1 MSILDFF
8 NRGRRTTAPVARE
21 RLQVLLAHE
30 RALSGGADL
39 AAVLKQEILEVI
51 ARHIPIDRDRVMVKL
66 DRGDQVSTLE
76 IDVEM
81 PDAAFAGA
89 AAGGRAAPRRR
100 KSATSRAAGS

>member
-8 NRGRRTTAPVARE
+8 SRSRRTAPVARE

-30 RALSGGADL
+30 RAISGGADL

-66 DRGDQVSTLE
+66 DRGAQVSTLA

-81 PDAAFAGA
+81 PDAALHDLGPTPSA
-89 AAGGRAAPRRR
+89 RPRRR
-100 KSATSRAAGS
+100 RSEGARTARS

>member
-1 MSILDFF
+1 MSLLDLFT
-8 NRGRRTTAPVARE
+8 RRRSAPVARE

-30 RALSGGADL
+30 RALTGGADL

-66 DRGDQVSTLE
+66 DRGHQVSTLE

-81 PDAAFAGA
+81 PDAALAGA
-89 AAGGRAAPRRR
+89 TIAAKPRRRAAPR
-100 KSATSRAAGS
+100 AGAARG

>member
-8 NRGRRTTAPVARE
+8 NRGRRTAPVARE

-30 RALSGGADL
+30 RALGGGADL

-81 PDAAFAGA
+81 PDAVL
-89 AAGGRAAPRRR
+89 AAPAPKAPARRR
-100 KSATSRAAGS
+100 RSA

>member
-1 MSILDFF
+1 MSILNFF
-8 NRGRRTTAPVARE
+8 NRNRTSAPVARE

-66 DRGDQVSTLE
+66 ERGAQVSTLE

-81 PDAAFAGA
+81 PDAALA
-89 AAGGRAAPRRR
+89 APAAPAAPRRR
-100 KSATSRAAGS
+100 RRAAQA

>member
-8 NRGRRTTAPVARE
+8 SRKPRTTAPVARE

-81 PDAAFAGA
+81 PDAALAG
-89 AAGGRAAPRRR
+89 RHAPPPSPVKAPTRRR
-100 KSATSRAAGS
+100 KTA

>member
-1 MSILDFF
+1 MSILNFF
-8 NRGRRTTAPVARE
+8 TRGRTSAPVARE

-30 RALSGGADL
+30 RALTGGADL

-76 IDVEM
+76 IDIEM
-81 PDAAFAGA
+81 PDAALA
-89 AAGGRAAPRRR
+89 A
-100 KSATSRAAGS
+100 SATPTQKPPARKRRSA